1 MSKILTRSEV
11 PVSSTWN
18 ISDLYATE
26 ADWEKD
32 LRALQQLTDNIQS
45 YQGRLG
51 ESAQTL
57 YECLNQQ
64 ESLIQK
70 AMKIGSYASLQQSED
85 GTNPANMSR
94 AARSG
99 DVLSAVY
106 ARLTWIDSE
115 ILDLPEGT
123 ITQYV
128 AGYPALAV
136 YERSLNLL
144 LDTRPHRLSP
154 DVEATLA
161 AMGEVTGAPYRIYL
175 RSKLADMTFDDAV
188 DQQGQVQPVSFRLYE
203 NAYEVSPD
211 TELRRSSFASF
222 TRTLS
227 QYRNT
232 IAETYATEVK
242 KQIVLARLR
251 GYESVTDMLL
261 QPQQVTR
268 DMYDNIHNVLL
279 RELAPHMQRLAR
291 LKQRV
296 LGLDRMTFCDLK
308 APLDP
313 DYNPSVSFAEAENTV
328 KEALQIMGTEYMAIM
343 EEAFSSRWIDYAD
356 NVGKS
361 TGAFCSSIYGEHA
374 YILMAWADNMR
385 NAFTLAHELGHAGHL
400 TLAARNQRLSNYRP
414 SLYYIEAPSTMNELL
429 LADHLMKSSQDK
441 QLRRWVILQLLSTYY
456 HNFVTHLLEAELQ
469 RRVYDAAM
477 HGQAITADWL
487 SATKGEV
494 LAGFWGDTVEIDEGA
509 RLTWMRQPHYYMGLY
524 PYTYAAGLTASTAAM
539 QQIRD
544 EGQPAVDRWLTALK
558 AGGSLPPLEL
568 MQLAGVDMS
577 GPQPIST
584 AADYVGSLISEL
596 ESLYE

>member
-1 MSKILTRSEV
+1 MSKIMTRSEV

-26 ADWEKD
+26 SDWEKD
-32 LRALQQLTDNIQS
+32 LRALQQLAEDIQS
-45 YQGRLG
+45 YKGRLG
-51 ESAQTL
+51 ESARTL
-57 YECLNQQ
+57 YECLEQE
-64 ESLIQK
+64 ESLMQK
-70 AMKIGSYASLQQSED
+70 AMKTANYAGLQQSED
-85 GTNPANMSR
+85 GTNPANIAR

-106 ARLTWIDSE
+106 ARLTWINSE
-115 ILDLPEGT
+115 ILDLSEG
-123 ITQYV
+123 IINQYV
-128 AGYPALAV
+128 AEYPALGV

-161 AMGEVTGAPYRIYL
+161 SLGEVTGAPYRIYL
-175 RSKLADMTFDDAV
+175 RSKLADMTFDDAA

-222 TRTLS
+222 TKTLR

-242 KQIVLARLR
+242 KQIVMSRLR

-268 DMYDNIHNVLL
+268 DMYNNIHNVLL
-279 RELAPHMQRLAR
+279 QELAPHMQRLAR

-313 DYNPSVSFAEAENTV
+313 DYNPSVSFAEAADTV
-328 KEALQIMGTEYMAIM
+328 KEALQIMGPEYMDIM

-356 NVGKS
+356 NAGKS
-361 TGAFCSSIYGEHA
+361 TGAFCASIYGEHS

-414 SLYYIEAPSTMNELL
+414 SLYCIEAPSTMNELL

-494 LAGFWGDTVEIDEGA
+494 LSGFWGDTVEIDEGA

-539 QQIRD
+539 QRIRE

-577 GPQPIST
+577 GPEPIST